1 MPIVPFLGFGPALEA
16 WLESAIERTVDPV
29 FAAAL
34 VVGLL
39 GVDVFLPIPSSV
51 LSTLGGEVLGFW
63 GGTAASFAGLS
74 LGAAVGFG
82 LARAAARPLVR
93 RLAAPEDLER
103 IGRLSRRLGT
113 AVLIVTRPVPI
124 LAEAAVVFFGAAGL
138 PWRRFLP
145 PVTIVNLV
153 IAAAYSALGRWAT
166 CRQPCWR
173 RSSPPPSPRGSPKGW
188 LRKRATAEISGSATA
203 QPNTAR
209 RATAGHPPAR
219 RGRRSSPGRSRSGKR
234 DRYPL

>member
-1 MPIVPFLGFGPALEA
+1 MRQILLPILLIALALAVPIVPFLGFGPALEA

-124 LAEAAVVFFGAAGL
+124 LAEAAVVFFGTAGL

-153 IAAAYSALGRWAT
+153 IAAAYSALGRWVHLPAALLAAIVA
-166 CRQPCWR
+166 PAIAAW
-173 RSSPPPSPRGSPKGW
+173 
-188 LRKRATAEISGSATA
+188 IA
-203 QPNTAR
+203 QRVVAKTSHR
-209 RATAGHPPAR
+209 
-219 RGRRSSPGRSRSGKR
+219 
-234 DRYPL
+234 

>member
-1 MPIVPFLGFGPALEA
+1 MRQILLPILLIALALAVPIVPFLSFGPALEA
-16 WLESAIERTVDPV
+16 WLESAIERTVDPL

-74 LGAAVGFG
+74 LGAAIGFG
-82 LARAAARPLVR
+82 LARVAGRPLVR

-103 IGRLSRRLGT
+103 IDGLSRRLGT
-113 AVLIVTRPVPI
+113 AVLIVTRPVPV

-153 IAAAYSALGRWAT
+153 IAAAYSALGRWVHLPAALLAAIAVPAIAT
-166 CRQPCWR
+166 
-173 RSSPPPSPRGSPKGW
+173 W
-188 LRKRATAEISGSATA
+188 LA
-203 QPNTAR
+203 QRVVAKT
-209 RATAGHPPAR
+209 GHR
-219 RGRRSSPGRSRSGKR
+219 
-234 DRYPL
+234 

>member
-1 MPIVPFLGFGPALEA
+1 MRQILLPILLIALALAVPIVPFLGFGPALEA

-74 LGAAVGFG
+74 LGAAIGFG
-82 LARAAARPLVR
+82 LARVAGRPLVR

-113 AVLIVTRPVPI
+113 AVLIVTRPVPV

-153 IAAAYSALGRWAT
+153 IAAAYSALGRWVHLPAALLAAIVA
-166 CRQPCWR
+166 PAIAAW
-173 RSSPPPSPRGSPKGW
+173 
-188 LRKRATAEISGSATA
+188 IA
-203 QPNTAR
+203 QRVVAKTSHR
-209 RATAGHPPAR
+209 
-219 RGRRSSPGRSRSGKR
+219 
-234 DRYPL
+234 